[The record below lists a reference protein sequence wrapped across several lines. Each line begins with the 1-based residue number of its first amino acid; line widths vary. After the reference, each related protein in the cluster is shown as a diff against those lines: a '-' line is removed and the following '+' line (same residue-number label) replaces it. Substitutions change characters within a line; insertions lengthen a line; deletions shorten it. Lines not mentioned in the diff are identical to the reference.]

1 MSTEDLSP
9 QTVRI
14 FNFCINSP
22 LSQMHMLRNYSI
34 FPATLPLFFLIV
46 LSQSRYCNSS
56 LHSFTPFFLP
66 AFFFQSIFNFPLFL
80 SHSVFFF
87 FLHLM
92 IRRACMAAEGIIQ
105 YYQRNQESSQ
115 SVRKLRKH
123 CVEQNSVV
131 RRQIQQRLGNAK

>member
-22 LSQMHMLRNYSI
+22 LSQMHMLTNYFI

-87 FLHLM
+87 FSPLDDQKSMHGSRGDYSVLL
-92 IRRACMAAEGIIQ
+92 EELGIF
-105 YYQRNQESSQ
+105 S
-115 SVRKLRKH
+115 K
-123 CVEQNSVV
+123 C
-131 RRQIQQRLGNAK
+131 